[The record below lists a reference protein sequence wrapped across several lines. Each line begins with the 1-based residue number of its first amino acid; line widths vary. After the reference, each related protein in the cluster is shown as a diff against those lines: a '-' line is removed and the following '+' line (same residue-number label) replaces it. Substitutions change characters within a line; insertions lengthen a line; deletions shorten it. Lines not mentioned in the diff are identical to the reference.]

1 MRLKIIILALGLLQL
16 THTNQ
21 ILADTQ
27 TSSYPNKPIKL
38 IVGPGTD
45 VLARMLGE
53 KLTQAWGQAVIID
66 PRPAAGGIVAG
77 DAVAKAPPDGYTL
90 LLSSSSYTANDV
102 LQPKMPY
109 DISLDLRPVSLLA
122 TIPIILVVNPD
133 LPVNNLKDLVNLAKS
148 KPGQLNYASAGN
160 GTAPHLAAEMF
171 KQQAHVEITHV
182 PYKGTNPAIT
192 DVMSG
197 QVQIMF
203 ATAPAVLPMIQGK
216 KLKAIAIT
224 GTKRYKGLPDLPTAG
239 EQGFPGFSYVAWNGI
254 HVPAKTPSTI
264 VNQLSSKIS
273 EIMNTEDAKEKA
285 ERAGFAPN
293 SLSASEFEKFQ
304 EQDLARLK
312 IIIRDG
318 QIKPE

>member
-1 MRLKIIILALGLLQL
+1 
-16 THTNQ
+16 
-21 ILADTQ
+21 
-27 TSSYPNKPIKL
+27 
-38 IVGPGTD
+38 
-45 VLARMLGE
+45 
-53 KLTQAWGQAVIID
+53 
-66 PRPAAGGIVAG
+66 
-77 DAVAKAPPDGYTL
+77 
-90 LLSSSSYTANDV
+90 
-102 LQPKMPY
+102 MPY